1 MSSIF
6 SSNGNNYTFKKLD
19 NMLINMPEK
28 DGHHVLIETV
38 DGVPQYS
45 WGSTPSY
52 IVKANEAFVFE
63 YTPETT
69 ESFNGEWGGDGM
81 PPMPSGSYLITTTV
95 ITYLPD
101 DMFNDCTSIES
112 VVEKT
117 VITYLPEDMFNDCT
131 SIESVVEKGYR
142 VLVTFDNTPI
152 LDRPYIDT
160 LNSLVSHTGYA
171 VVNIGGNEGARSA
184 PGGSRAS
191 PYNSPVLR
199 TFSNL
204 PLMLL
209 GGVKSITIVFEHLG
223 EVVASSSSGSS

>member
-1 MSSIF
+1 
-6 SSNGNNYTFKKLD
+6 
-19 NMLINMPEK
+19 MLIR
-28 DGHHVLIETV
+28 ETV

-112 VVEKT
+112 VVEK
-117 VITYLPEDMFNDCT
+117 
-131 SIESVVEKGYR
+131 GYR

-160 LNSLVSHTGYA
+160 LNSLMSHTGYA
-171 VVNIGGNEGARSA
+171 VVNVGG
-184 PGGSRAS
+184 
-191 PYNSPVLR
+191 NSPVLR

-223 EVVASSSSGSS
+223 DVSSDSL

>member
-1 MSSIF
+1 MSYIF

-28 DGHHVLIETV
+28 DGHHVLIRETV

-95 ITYLPD
+95 ITYLP
-101 DMFNDCTSIES
+101 
-112 VVEKT
+112 
-117 VITYLPEDMFNDCT
+117 EDMFNDCT

-171 VVNIGGNEGARSA
+171 VVNIGGN
-184 PGGSRAS
+184 
-191 PYNSPVLR
+191 SPVLR
-199 TFSNL
+199 AFSNL

-223 EVVASSSSGSS
+223 EVASSDSS